1 MASRIIPGII
11 FTVDLPSRN
20 KSGRVPMLDLCV
32 WKEEITK
39 EGMKGTRIRHSYY
52 EKPSTSPTV
61 FHGRG
66 ATSTRSKIVTL
77 AEEVKRRLAN
87 ILKTGAA

>member
-1 MASRIIPGII
+1 
-11 FTVDLPSRN
+11 
-20 KSGRVPMLDLCV
+20 MLDVCV
-32 WKEEITK
+32 WKEEVNR
-39 EGMKGTRIRHSYY
+39 EGMKGTRIRHGYY

-77 AEEVKRRLAN
+77 AEEIKRRLAN
-87 ILKTGAA
+87 LDTYSGKEERLVEMKRFSQKLADSA